1 MTISYRR
8 GGPDD
13 AVAIDRLFRT
23 VFCDT
28 FAHLYRPEDL
38 AAFLSQ
44 STPEAWEAE
53 LADESFAIQ
62 LAEADGVPVGFVK
75 LGPLRLP
82 VEPCGPAIELRSLYL
97 LHEWRGAGV
106 AHALMNWA
114 IEEARVRGAQEMFL
128 TVYTD
133 NHRAKRFYERYGF
146 EAVGPYKFM
155 VGSQADE
162 DIIMRACV

>member
-1 MTISYRR
+1 MTIRYRSC
-8 GGPDD
+8 GLQD
-13 AVAIDRLFRT
+13 ADALDALFKES
-23 VFCDT
+23 FCST

-38 AAFLSQ
+38 NAFLAQ
-44 STPEAWEAE
+44 CTREAWQAE
-53 LADESFAIQ
+53 LKDERYAFQ
-62 LAEADGVPVGFVK
+62 VAEVDGKPVGFVK
-75 LGPLRLP
+75 LGPPALP
-82 VEPCGPAIELRSLYL
+82 VETCGRAIEIRQFYL
-97 LHEWRGAGV
+97 LHDWRGAGV

-133 NHRAKRFYERYGF
+133 NHRAKRFYEKYGF
-146 EAVGPYKFM
+146 EEVGPYKFM